1 MYEGIILSENWEN
14 QNINAKE
21 VPGGTLT
28 LHEGQKDEKKK
39 KMFGNKVLVK
49 TRQLSRLFICKEFC
63 TFSSEWLSA
72 FQMNIATITTCQQE
86 LEEFPGGALHV
97 SQNSLR
103 INKAFSRHD
112 AHSLEVG

>member
-1 MYEGIILSENWEN
+1 ML
-14 QNINAKE
+14 KRCR
-21 VPGGTLT
+21 GGTLT

-72 FQMNIATITTCQQE
+72 FQINITTIPTCQPE